1 MVPRPLGARL
11 AFPKLRKDLLSVL
24 SNARGAP
31 GLGILARREAH
42 GGAAFRDTCLI
53 IDWPDG
59 IREGGSLRRYR
70 GQLPDIMATV
80 LEITGAKYRGIY
92 DPNEIAPL

>member
-1 MVPRPLGARL
+1 MRAARQ
-11 AFPKLRKDLLSVL
+11 ASAYSRAEKRT
-24 SNARGAP
+24 
-31 GLGILARREAH
+31 